1 MDEAEVRTADRKR
14 RVTLKDVAVHAG
26 VSTAVVS
33 YVINGGPRPTSAAMR
48 ERVLRAVDELDYHPD
63 SAARGL
69 RGRRTNTIAFVT
81 YDFLPNESFSS
92 HYLGRMLTALTREL
106 QSHGNYLLMFP
117 LAIGDDPAPLRR
129 LLKSGRVDGIVL
141 RFVQD
146 SPHTDDLLEI
156 VRESGTPCVCL
167 ERPGAER
174 FRFHAVTYDDA
185 EGARLATSHLI
196 EQGHRRIAHLCGDVR
211 YATAQARFSSY
222 KQALTD
228 AGIDIDEDLIAVAN
242 WNTREASRATDRWLA
257 MREPPTA
264 IFAASDD
271 MAFGALHAARDRGL
285 RVPDDL
291 AVVGF
296 DDIPLSAEL
305 RPLLTTIRA
314 PLDEMGVRAARLLS
328 LPVDGDPPSVETR
341 SVQIVLRDSA

>member
-1 MDEAEVRTADRKR
+1 MDGRSAPTR
-14 RVTLKDVAVHAG
+14 RVTLQDVARRAG
-26 VSTAVVS
+26 VSTAAVS
-33 YVINGGPRPTSAAMR
+33 YVINGGPRPTSPEMR
-48 ERVLRAVDELDYHPD
+48 ERVLRAIAELDYHPN

-92 HYLGRMLTALTREL
+92 HYLGRMMTALTREL
-106 QSHGNYLLMFP
+106 QTHGHYLLMFP

-129 LLKSGRVDGIVL
+129 LLKSDRVDGIVM

-146 SPHTDDLLEI
+146 APHTDALLDV

-167 ERPGAER
+167 ERPGNAR
-174 FRFHAVTYDDA
+174 FGFPGITYDDR
-185 EGARLATSHLI
+185 EGGTLATNHLL
-196 EQGHRRIAHLCGDVR
+196 ELGHRRIAHLAGDMR
-211 YATAQARFSSY
+211 YATAQDRFASY
-222 KQALTD
+222 KEALES
-228 AGIDIDEDLIAVAN
+228 AGVPFDEEITAVAE
-242 WNTREASRATDRWLA
+242 WDTRFARGETHRLLA
-257 MREPPTA
+257 LPTPPTA

-285 RVPDDL
+285 RVPEDL

-296 DDIPLSAEL
+296 DDIPLAQQL
-305 RPLLTTIRA
+305 TPLLTTIRA

-328 LPVDGDPPSVETR
+328 GQAEADPDALVETR
-341 SVQIVLRDSA
+341 PVELVRRDSA